1 MSNTSNLKAE
11 KGSKFWMQKIVSEN
25 SFKARLEESLGENF
39 LKFFCPLQAEKYKE
53 YQLKEPK
60 IISEV
65 LGLSREGFREK
76 FSFWP
81 TNQPHWDSIALS
93 SDGKTLYLFEAK
105 AHLKEIFSKISAVN
119 LNSIEKIT
127 NSMRKVFEEIS
138 DADEKDFVVWMNKYY
153 QLGNRFT
160 FLHFMNQMTFPKIK
174 RTVLVLLNITED
186 KTYIATSKT
195 DWVRHYEEIFQEML
209 GQKIPPPNVEIIYF
223 PGNISTPK

>member
-1 MSNTSNLKAE
+1 MSNTSNLEAE
-11 KGSKFWMQKIVSEN
+11 KGSKFWMQKIVNEN
-25 SFKARLEESLGENF
+25 FFKARLEESLGEKF
-39 LKFFCPLQAEKYKE
+39 LKCFCPLQAEAYKE

-65 LGLSREGFREK
+65 LGLSREGFKER

-81 TNQPHWDSIALS
+81 TNQPHWDAIALS
-93 SDGKTLYLFEAK
+93 SDEKILYLFEAK
-105 AHLKEIFSKISAVN
+105 AHPKEILSKISAVN

-127 NSMRKVFEEIS
+127 NSMRKVFKEIS
-138 DADEKDFVVWMNKYY
+138 VADEKNFVAWMKKYY

-160 FLHFMNQMTFPKIK
+160 FLHFMNRMTFPKIK
-174 RTVLVLLNITED
+174 RTVLVLLNITND

-209 GQKIPPPNVEIIYF
+209 GQEIPPPNVEIIYF
-223 PGNISTPK
+223 SGNISIPR

>member
-11 KGSKFWMQKIVSEN
+11 KGSKFWMQKIVNEN

-53 YQLKEPK
+53 YQLKEQK

-65 LGLSREGFREK
+65 LSLSRESFREK
-76 FSFWP
+76 FSFWS

-93 SDGKTLYLFEAK
+93 TDGKTLYLFEAK
-105 AHLKEIFSKISAVN
+105 AHPKEIFSKISAVN

-127 NSMRKVFEEIS
+127 NSMRKVFDEIS
-138 DADEKDFVVWMNKYY
+138 DADEKNFAVWMNKYY

-174 RTVLVLLNITED
+174 RTVLVLLNITDD

-209 GQKIPPPNVEIIYF
+209 GQKIPPPHVEIIYF